1 MNPKVLKKKKILR
14 LKRKLRIR
22 DCFSGDAIRPRV
34 SVFRSNK
41 YFYAQAIDDK
51 NGCTIAAISSKSHN
65 LGNNREDAKKLGEE
79 FAKLLLS
86 NQIKEI
92 VFDRNGYLYHG
103 VVACFADNLRSNGIV
118 F

>member
-1 MNPKVLKKKKILR
+1 MTPKVLQKKKTLR

-22 DCFSGDAIRPRV
+22 DNCSGSAIKPRV

-41 YFYAQAIDDK
+41 YFYAQAIDDEVSH
-51 NGCTIAAISSKSHN
+51 TIVAIDSKIHG
-65 LGNNREDAKKLGEE
+65 LGNNRQDAQKLGEE
-79 FAKLLLS
+79 FAKMLLS
-86 NQIKEI
+86 KKINTI

-103 VVACFADNLRSNGIV
+103 VVACFADSLRNNGIV